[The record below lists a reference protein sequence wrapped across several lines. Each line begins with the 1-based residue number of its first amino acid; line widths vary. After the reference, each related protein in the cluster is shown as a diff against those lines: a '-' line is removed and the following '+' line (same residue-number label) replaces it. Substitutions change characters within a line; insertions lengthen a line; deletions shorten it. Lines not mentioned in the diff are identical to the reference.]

1 MRNRI
6 RSDLIPYLQK
16 NFDPK
21 IVPRLGKL
29 TSLLMEEDSLLDSL
43 SADKTRDVML
53 ERNDRVELDIKKL
66 LGLPLAIQRRVVRH
80 FIHALKGD
88 LQRISFEDVEKILK
102 LDEGKEFSL
111 KGSLVLK
118 RGQGLIFVKESMPS
132 KVQYAY
138 SWMENQIL
146 DIGELG
152 MRFVGTRQ
160 ENLKFFSMRTDN
172 YIEAYLDLDK
182 LQFPLH
188 VRNRQDGD
196 RYQPLGSPGR
206 KKLKEIMRAKN
217 IPRPERDRHPVFL
230 SGDEIVWVLGLPVS
244 EKHKIMPKTRT
255 AFVVSVIAEDFPSR
269 PSGF

>member
-1 MRNRI
+1 
-6 RSDLIPYLQK
+6 
-16 NFDPK
+16 
-21 IVPRLGKL
+21 
-29 TSLLMEEDSLLDSL
+29 
-43 SADKTRDVML
+43 
-53 ERNDRVELDIKKL
+53 
-66 LGLPLAIQRRVVRH
+66 
-80 FIHALKGD
+80 
-88 LQRISFEDVEKILK
+88 
-102 LDEGKEFSL
+102 
-111 KGSLVLK
+111 
-118 RGQGLIFVKESMPS
+118 
-132 KVQYAY
+132 
-138 SWMENQIL
+138 MENQIL

-160 ENLKFFSMRTDN
+160 ENLKFSSMRTDN

-217 IPRPERDRHPVFL
+217 IPHPERDRHPVFL

-244 EKHKIMPKTRT
+244 EKHKITPKTRT
-255 AFVVSVIAEDFPSR
+255 AFVVSVIPDGIPNQ